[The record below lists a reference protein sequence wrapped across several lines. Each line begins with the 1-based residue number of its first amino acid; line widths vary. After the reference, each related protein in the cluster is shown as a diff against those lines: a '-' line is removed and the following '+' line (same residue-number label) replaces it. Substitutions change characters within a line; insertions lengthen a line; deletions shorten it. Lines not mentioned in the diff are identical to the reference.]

1 MTTITPKK
9 LRACYSYMFAGPD
22 IGISIPR
29 GWMEIFARLCED
41 IDQSL
46 GTDRQG
52 FHFTQCKEKFG
63 SARWYWSMQGRQ
75 SGFRIDLISEAGTVT
90 GLVLAAKSHES
101 APDSAPEL
109 VREPVPIDSRPD
121 ARRSDYG
128 RAMSEHIAELVDAA
142 TEQTH
147 QACIV
152 CGSRARGDAH
162 GGWMLMLCETH
173 AAQRRRDKLPNFWFE
188 GDEA

>member
-1 MTTITPKK
+1 MTMTTPAE
-9 LRACYSYMFAGPD
+9 LQARYFYMFAGPD
-22 IGISIPR
+22 IGISIPQ

-41 IDQSL
+41 IDRCL
-46 GTDRQG
+46 GADRQG

-75 SGFRIDLISEAGTVT
+75 SDLRIDLISVAGTVT
-90 GLVLAAKSHES
+90 GLVLAAKSRE
-101 APDSAPEL
+101 SAPEL
-109 VREPVPIDSRPD
+109 VREPVPMHARPD

-128 RAMSEHIAELVDAA
+128 RSMSEHIAELVDAA
-142 TEQTH
+142 TEQTC

-173 AAQRRRDKLPNFWFE
+173 AAQRRRDKLPSFWFE